1 MKIRNLIVGLTTL
14 IYLASQIHLAYMVN
28 DLKPSLVVLQ
38 LTFTS
43 TGFWGIIE
51 QWKTEGLLIY
61 LSHFSWDLFHVLAYS
76 AFGIVIVQQT
86 ALFKKFSPVWY
97 RFFLAAL
104 PVAGIMDLIENE
116 LHLYVITL
124 PHGTQTQLV
133 PLAATCSLIKWIL
146 ALGFMG
152 TLLKLLFTNL
162 LGSKPYRL

>member
-1 MKIRNLIVGLTTL
+1 MKSNKILVWVVTL

-28 DLKPSLVVLQ
+28 SLKPSLVQLQ
-38 LTFTS
+38 LTFTAA
-43 TGFWGIIE
+43 GFWGIIE

-76 AFGIVIVQQT
+76 AFGIVMVQQT
-86 ALFKKFSPVWY
+86 TFFKKFSPVWY

-116 LHLYVITL
+116 LHLYIITL
-124 PHGTQTQLV
+124 PHGTATTLV

-152 TLLKLLFTNL
+152 TLLKQLFTNL
-162 LGSKPYRL
+162 LGFRIL